1 MMNKHFKIPPES
13 PMQLTPPE
21 TLAKHFSELIGTPFK
36 LTGKTRTD
44 GSNIR
49 KLIAITLEKYQL
61 PALAEVGEYEIVP
74 PKGKGVPKITRE
86 YIDTYIV
93 TSGTSYN
100 LQVWN
105 RVPAAE
111 TLLIKYE
118 SGESLKC
125 TDVRFVFIRIDI
137 EKNIIASAI
146 ILTPEYIEQKFGKFG
161 KPTIKNQLLISRK
174 VRKDI
179 YKSEHKILTFPDS
192 KKLSY
197 YIRHDYEPPTTTM
210 VEEPDMQ
217 HLFSIALLKKMVAE
231 KLIGFKLNAAATK
244 TRGQALEKKVLE
256 LLGYVIKGTDL
267 LYGSFPDI
275 RNQLLEVKV
284 QDSPTVDLGK
294 FSPEKEEIVTIN
306 PTLTTF
312 DVRYLIALTNPQTEI
327 IEGIIL
333 SPGEKLGELFSYI
346 SSESYK
352 CQRTI
357 PMSFFEMYYGKS
369 VFNPD

>member
-1 MMNKHFKIPPES
+1 MNKEFKIPPQS
-13 PMQLTPPE
+13 VKMLTDSE
-21 TLAKHFSELIGTPFK
+21 TLAHYLVELVGNPFA

-49 KLIAITLEKYQL
+49 KLIASILEKYPL
-61 PALAEVGEYEIVP
+61 PELSEVGQFEIIP
-74 PKGKGVPKITRE
+74 PKGKGVPKIARE
-86 YIDTYIV
+86 FIDTYIV

-125 TDVRFVFIRIDI
+125 TDVRFVFVRIDI
-137 EKNIIASAI
+137 TKNIIASVI
-146 ILTPEYIEQKFGKFG
+146 ILTPEYIEQRFGKFG
-161 KPTIKNQLLISRK
+161 KPTIKHQLLISGK

-179 YKSEHKILTFPDS
+179 YESEDKILSFPDS

-197 YIRHDYEPPTTTM
+197 YVQHDYLPPKSGM
-210 VEEPDMQ
+210 IEEPDIK
-217 HLFSIALLKKMVAE
+217 HLFSIAVLKKKVAE
-231 KLIGFKLNAAATK
+231 KLIGIKLDAASTK
-244 TRGQALEKKVLE
+244 NRGQALEKKVLE
-256 LLGYVIKGTDL
+256 LLRYEVKESDL
-267 LYGSFPDI
+267 LYGAFPDI

-294 FSPEKEEIVTIN
+294 FSPEKEEIVIN
-306 PTLTTF
+306 DSRLTTF
-312 DVRYLIALTNPQTEI
+312 DVRYLIALTNPKTEI

-333 SPGEKLGELFSYI
+333 SPGEKLGELFSYV
-346 SSESYK
+346 SAESYK
-352 CQRTI
+352 CQRAI
-357 PMSFFEMYYGKS
+357 PMAFFDNHYGKS

>member
-1 MMNKHFKIPPES
+1 MNKDFK
-13 PMQLTPPE
+13 TPPKSVEMLTDSE
-21 TLAKHFSELIGTPFK
+21 TLAHYFAELVGKPFI

-49 KLIAITLEKYQL
+49 KLIASVLEKYPL
-61 PALAEVGEYEIVP
+61 PELAEAGQFEIVP

-86 YIDTYIV
+86 FIDTYVV

-125 TDVRFVFIRIDI
+125 TNVRFVFVRIDI
-137 EKNIIASAI
+137 TKNIIASVI
-146 ILTPEYIEQKFGKFG
+146 LLTPEYIEQRFGKFG
-161 KPTIKNQLLISRK
+161 KPTIKHQLLISRK
-174 VRKDI
+174 VRTDI
-179 YKSEHKILTFPDS
+179 YESEDKILSFPDS

-197 YIRHDYEPPTTTM
+197 YIRHDYLPPKSGM
-210 VEEPDMQ
+210 VEKPDIG

-231 KLIGFKLNAAATK
+231 KLISFKLDAASTK
-244 TRGQALEKKVLE
+244 NRGQALEKKVLE
-256 LLGYVIKGTDL
+256 LLGYEIKESDL
-267 LYGSFPDI
+267 LYGAFPDI

-294 FSPEKEEIVTIN
+294 FSPEKEEIVIDDSR
-306 PTLTTF
+306 LTTF
-312 DVRYLIALTNPQTEI
+312 DVRYLIALTNPKTEI

-333 SPGEKLGELFSYI
+333 SPGEKLGELFSYV
-346 SSESYK
+346 SAESYK
-352 CQRTI
+352 CQRAI
-357 PMSFFEMYYGKS
+357 PMPFFDSHYGKS

>member
-13 PMQLTPPE
+13 PKQITPPE
-21 TLAKHFSELIGTPFK
+21 TLAKQFSELIGVPFK

-49 KLIAITLEKYQL
+49 KLIAETLEKYEL
-61 PALAEVGEYEIVP
+61 PKAAEYGQYEIVP
-74 PKGKGVPKITRE
+74 PKGKGVPKITRNF
-86 YIDTYIV
+86 IDTYIV
-93 TSGTSYN
+93 TTGTSYN

-105 RVPAAE
+105 RVPATD

-125 TDVRFVFIRIDI
+125 TDVRFVIVRIDTG
-137 EKNIIASAI
+137 KNVIASI
-146 ILTPEYIEQKFGKFG
+146 VILTPEYIEHRFGKFG
-161 KPTIKNQLLISRK
+161 KPTIKNQLLISKK

-179 YKSEHKILTFPDS
+179 YESRDKILTYPDT

-197 YIRHDYEPPTTTM
+197 NVRHDYDPPKSGM
-210 VEEPDMQ
+210 VEEPDLQ
-217 HLFSIALLKKMVAE
+217 HLFSIGLLKKMVAE

-244 TRGQALEKKVLE
+244 NRGQALEKKVLE
-256 LLGYVIKGTDL
+256 LLGYAIQENDL
-267 LYGSFPDI
+267 LYGAFPDI

-284 QDSPTVDLGK
+284 QDSPTVDLGR
-294 FSPEKEEIVTIN
+294 FSPEKEEVIVN
-306 PTLTTF
+306 DLGLTTF
-312 DVRYLIALTNPQTEI
+312 DARYLIALTNPHTEI

-333 SPGEKLGELFSYI
+333 SPGERLGELFSYV
-346 SSESYK
+346 SAESYK
-352 CQRTI
+352 CQRAI
-357 PMSFFEMYYGKS
+357 PMGFFETYYGKS

>member
-1 MMNKHFKIPPES
+1 MNKDFKTPPKS
-13 PMQLTPPE
+13 VKILTQPE
-21 TLAKHFSELIGTPFK
+21 TLAQYFSELVGQPFK

-44 GSNIR
+44 GSNVR
-49 KLIAITLEKYQL
+49 KLIASILEKHSL
-61 PALAEVGEYEIVP
+61 PELAKQGEFEIVP
-74 PKGKGVPKITRE
+74 PKAKGVPKIVRE
-86 YIDTYIV
+86 FIDTYIV
-93 TSGTSYN
+93 TSGSSYN

-105 RVPAAE
+105 RIPATE

-125 TDVRFVFIRIDI
+125 IDVRFVFVRIDT
-137 EKNIIASAI
+137 ENNVIASVI

-161 KPTIKNQLLISRK
+161 KPTIKHQLLISGK

-179 YKSEHKILTFPDS
+179 FEREDKILSFPDS

-197 YIRHDYEPPTTTM
+197 QIRHDYEPPKTGM
-210 VEEPDMQ
+210 VEEPDIK
-217 HLFSIALLKKMVAE
+217 HLFSIGLLKKMVAE

-244 TRGQALEKKVLE
+244 NRGQALEKKVLE
-256 LLGYVIKGTDL
+256 LLGYDVKDNDL
-267 LYGSFPDI
+267 LYGAFPDI

-294 FSPEKEEIVTIN
+294 FSPEKEEIVIADSD
-306 PTLTTF
+306 LTTF

-333 SPGEKLGELFSYI
+333 SPGEKLGELFSYV
-346 SSESYK
+346 SAESYK
-352 CQRTI
+352 CQRAI
-357 PMSFFEMYYGKS
+357 PMSFFEKHYGKS
-369 VFNPD
+369 VFNPS